1 MKIELKNI
9 HFSEQLSQE
18 TNAFSANLYIN
29 DVKAGAAS
37 NHGYGGAT
45 DYLPFDDEG
54 RKLIQEA
61 ETHCKSL
68 PPEKFTIEGK
78 EYTIDMNLE
87 HYIDNLLNDHLR
99 QKDLQ
104 QFRKKVERAG
114 ERSIVV
120 GVPDQSFKTLG
131 LKFPVDMLLI
141 HPKGSDILKDILIK
155 RVIPNI
161 KGSEI
166 IMNTNLPEKILKEAG
181 LNEKQYAS
189 PRQNPISR
197 KANQKRKG
205 KSI

>member
-61 ETHCKSL
+61 EVHCKSL
-68 PPEKFTIEGK
+68 PPEKFTVDGK

-104 QFRKKVERAG
+104 QFRNKASRAS
-114 ERSIVV
+114 EKSIVV

-141 HPKGSDILKDILIK
+141 HPKGPDILKDILIK
-155 RVIPNI
+155 RVASNL
-161 KGSEI
+161 KEGEI
-166 IMNTNLPEKILKEAG
+166 IMNTNIPEKILKEAG
-181 LNEKQYAS
+181 LNEKQYAAPKQGQEVKKS
-189 PRQNPISR
+189 
-197 KANQKRKG
+197 NQKRKG
-205 KSI
+205 RGI

>member
-1 MKIELKNI
+1 MKIQLKNI

-29 DVKAGAAS
+29 DIKAGAAS

-45 DYLPFDDEG
+45 GYLPFDDEG
-54 RKLIQEA
+54 MKLIQEA

-68 PPEKFTIEGK
+68 PPGTFTVDGK
-78 EYTIDMNLE
+78 DYTIDMSLE

-114 ERSIVV
+114 ERSIVI

-131 LKFPVDMLLI
+131 LKFPVNMLLI
-141 HPKGSDILKDILIK
+141 HPKGPDILKDILIK
-155 RVIPNI
+155 RIVPNL
-161 KGSEI
+161 KEGEQ
-166 IMNTNLPEKILKEAG
+166 IMNTNIPGKILQSAG
-181 LNEKQYAS
+181 MNATQYVTPS
-189 PRQNPISR
+189 ETKPIK

-205 KSI
+205 HGL